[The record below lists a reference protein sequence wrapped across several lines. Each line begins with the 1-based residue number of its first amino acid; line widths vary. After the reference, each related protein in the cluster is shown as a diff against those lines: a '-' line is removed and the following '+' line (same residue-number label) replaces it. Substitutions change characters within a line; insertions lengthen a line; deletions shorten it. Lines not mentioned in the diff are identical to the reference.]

1 VSYMKKYSS
10 STIWKSYCNENHELI
25 EELQLPIW
33 VFSKEL
39 NFREY
44 ATTGKMDEVN
54 KSRFDFDGK
63 LFWKLFSFITN
74 FFDFDLI
81 LFIKFEESRIKR
93 LK

>member
-1 VSYMKKYSS
+1 MKKYSS
-10 STIWKSYCNENHELI
+10 STIWKSYCNENHDLI
-25 EELQLPIW
+25 EELQLPTW

-44 ATTGKMDEVN
+44 ATTGKMDEVD
-54 KSRFDFDGK
+54 KSRFDFDELDGK

-74 FFDFDLI
+74 FLDFDLK